1 MKYLR
6 AYKWF
11 SDENG
16 KVQRT
21 VIFVVK
27 CIKIFFQRCS
37 APKRCESCGALHLRG
52 NAKMTVLQIF
62 HGSAAFHQKI
72 KLNYRNIPPV
82 FSFLI
87 LVFFTA
93 CQKKERQVTTA
104 FYHWKTNAGVSDF
117 EKKSLDSL
125 KTKTIYKRIFDV
137 DWNDEAHFPEP
148 ISIAQSFKW
157 DNLKII
163 PTVFITNKTFIQL
176 TDNQLDTF
184 VSVFVRKII
193 ENIVEGSF
201 EEIQVDCDWT
211 QTTRDKFFLF
221 LKKLKKVSQKKLSVT
236 IRLHQVKDK
245 NVMGVPPVDKV
256 MLMVYNMG
264 NLDDA
269 KTQNSILDINTLK
282 LYVANLKNYNLKL
295 DIALPIFSWGVVVR
309 DGEVVKLINGLTN
322 DDFFPSCEPQNFV
335 PLPIKKINTNRFEIL
350 ENMYVKGFYLYKNDE
365 IRLENTP
372 LSILTETTDILAQ
385 NIDNQ
390 PLTIAFFYLDSVLL
404 KRYTCGAFDGLVG
417 KFR

>member
-1 MKYLR
+1 MKDIKAR
-6 AYKWF
+6 YKF
-11 SDENG
+11 SLSD
-16 KVQRT
+16 KM
-21 VIFVVK
+21 
-27 CIKIFFQRCS
+27 
-37 APKRCESCGALHLRG
+37 RG
-52 NAKMTVLQIF
+52 
-62 HGSAAFHQKI
+62 
-72 KLNYRNIPPV
+72 
-82 FSFLI
+82 FLCLYTYI
-87 LVFFTA
+87 LVISILLLFSY

-117 EKKSLDSL
+117 EKKSIDSL

-137 DWNDEAHFPEP
+137 DWNEEAHFPEP
-148 ISIAQSFKW
+148 ISIAQSFKMN
-157 DNLKII
+157 NLKII

-221 LKKLKKVSQKKLSVT
+221 LKKLKNVSQKKLSVT

-335 PLPIKKINTNRFEIL
+335 PLPIKKINSNRFEIL

-372 LSILTETTDILAQ
+372 LSILTETADILTQ

-390 PLTIAFFYLDSVLL
+390 PLTIAFFHLDSVLL

>member
-1 MKYLR
+1 MKFLFIKHIKFRGFICLYL
-6 AYKWF
+6 F
-11 SDENG
+11 S
-16 KVQRT
+16 
-21 VIFVVK
+21 IL
-27 CIKIFFQRCS
+27 FFF
-37 APKRCESCGALHLRG
+37 AH
-52 NAKMTVLQIF
+52 
-62 HGSAAFHQKI
+62 
-72 KLNYRNIPPV
+72 
-82 FSFLI
+82 
-87 LVFFTA
+87 
-93 CQKKERQVTTA
+93 CQKKDRQLTTA
-104 FYHWKTNAGVSDF
+104 FYHWKTNAAVSDF
-117 EKKSLDSL
+117 EKKTVDSL
-125 KTKTIYKRIFDV
+125 GTKAIYKRIV

-148 ISIAQSFKW
+148 ISIAQNFKL
-157 DNLKII
+157 NNFKII

-176 TDNQLDTF
+176 ADNQLDTF
-184 VSVFVRKII
+184 VSVFFKKIN
-193 ENIVEGSF
+193 ENITEGSF
-201 EEIQVDCDWT
+201 DEIQVDCDWT

-245 NVMGVPPVDKV
+245 NVMGVPPVDKG

-269 KTQNSILDINTLK
+269 KTQNSILDVKTLK
-282 LYVANLKNYNLKL
+282 LYVSNLKTYNLKL

-335 PLPIKKINTNRFEIL
+335 PLPIKKINSNRFEIL

-385 NIDNQ
+385 NLDNQ
-390 PLTIAFFYLDSVLL
+390 PLTIAFFHLDSVLL
-404 KRYTCGAFDGLVG
+404 KRYTVKNLDGLVR
-417 KFR
+417 KFK